1 MEIPKTDKTETQ
13 EDVLQA
19 ALQELPEKLKPAL
32 AAQGVKVNEIH
43 VTIGSSCAATC
54 QALASGNV
62 NLAFLPADSF
72 AAVKGGKAILAAG
85 AVCPAVTG
93 TNPSRWTGSYGKA
106 EKRGVGNRALL
117 CTSETEYGRNLAG
130 RVSSG
135 KKLTWNELDH
145 ARWGVLGTDSL
156 AGYQCPELWL
166 EDHYDGSSIGN
177 LSNVTAY
184 DSEKE
189 LVAAA
194 SSGKIDLFPIQA
206 DTRGKYTSVWPKI
219 QKQAVVIAVTK
230 PLYTWVAAVSPEV
243 QKRDGFARALLNA
256 VRDIRTDDRQ
266 MRLIFGTDPYKIV
279 KDTALDGMR
288 QLQSEEE

>member
-1 MEIPKTDKTETQ
+1 MIKLNNPESSAFCFPDIGISVFYQDHERKSTFWSDECAGIRGKKLMRKRSLLLAAVLRVSLLAGCGSERETASSAASGKEQTLQFKELNVEIPKTDKTETQ

-130 RVSSG
+130 HVSSG

-166 EDHYDGSSIGN
+166 EDQIG
-177 LSNVTAY
+177 
-184 DSEKE
+184 
-189 LVAAA
+189 
-194 SSGKIDLFPIQA
+194 
-206 DTRGKYTSVWPKI
+206 
-219 QKQAVVIAVTK
+219 
-230 PLYTWVAAVSPEV
+230 
-243 QKRDGFARALLNA
+243 RAH
-256 VRDIRTDDRQ
+256 V
-266 MRLIFGTDPYKIV
+266 
-279 KDTALDGMR
+279 
-288 QLQSEEE
+288 